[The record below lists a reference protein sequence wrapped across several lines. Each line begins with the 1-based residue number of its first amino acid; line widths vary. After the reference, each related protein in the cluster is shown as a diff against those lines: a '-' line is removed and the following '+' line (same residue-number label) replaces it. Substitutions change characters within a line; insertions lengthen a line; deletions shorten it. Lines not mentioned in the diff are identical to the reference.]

1 MSFITEITDRVT
13 AALSSFDGLEG
24 VRVVNEY
31 TAEKKTEPLAFPVIG
46 VGFYSVET
54 SAGATV
60 PCDNGTAYRC
70 TAVIK
75 VSINIPHRF
84 EGEECYRI
92 MGEAVQAL
100 LGIPGISFVKSG
112 EMRHERTC
120 GALVIDLSVAFS
132 GMLAVSGNSA
142 CPQIKDIKI
151 KGEKSYVRK
160 N

>member
-1 MSFITEITDRVT
+1 MSFITGITDRVT
-13 AALSSFDGLEG
+13 AALCSFDGLDG

-54 SAGATV
+54 SAGGTV

-70 TAVIK
+70 TSVIK
-75 VSINIPHRF
+75 VSINIPHHF

-92 MGEAVQAL
+92 MSEAVQAL
-100 LGIPGISFVKSG
+100 LGIPGIASVKSG
-112 EMRHERTC
+112 ELRYERAC
-120 GALVIDLSVAFS
+120 GALVLDLSVAFS
-132 GMLAVSGNSA
+132 GMLAVSENSA